1 VHTTLTSF
9 LLADQTPHFCLIKS
23 ECPYQSSVQAFM
35 ISGQDQPGAHTMLL
49 TVWTR
54 ALSQRGLLVAA
65 TLMLACQGDAA
76 SDPENDVATLGSM
89 DEQYA
94 WVGDLGDRDALP
106 GKPLYIEHCAGCHEA
121 QVYKAPHTTWL
132 ELMSPQVLYR
142 SITEGIMQSQA
153 AHLSDGD
160 KQHIVEYITQ
170 MRLGDPNARPD
181 VAWCEG
187 SAAEFTALNETH
199 LTGWGYDTR
208 RYVSPEA
215 AGFDRS
221 EIRNLELKWSFGFP
235 ASTRARSQPTIA
247 MGAVFVGSQDG
258 TVYAFDLET
267 GCVRWQFA
275 ARAEV
280 RTGITL
286 GKRGPEGIPTA
297 YFGDIIANLYALD
310 ATTGE
315 LVWQTS
321 PDEHHSATLT
331 GTPAFANGNLYVPV
345 SSLEVVTAANPEYAC
360 CTFRG
365 HVMAVNGDDGAVL
378 WDSYAIPDA
387 PISTENTKAGTKI
400 FGPSGAPV
408 WTSPT
413 IDAERNLLIFGTG
426 ENYSSPADKN
436 SDAVIAVR
444 LDTGERIWS
453 RQTFPDDAWNVA
465 CMMVD
470 NPNCPEEDGPD
481 YDQASSPL
489 LVDID
494 ADTTLVVAGQKDGR
508 VFALDWETG
517 QNKLWEVKLGR
528 GSIQGGVHFGMAA
541 SGSTVFVPIN
551 DMNDTRNGE
560 WLDPATARPGLSA
573 VDANT
578 GNVLWSRVQE
588 NVCGEGRPFC
598 DPGISAAITATDGA
612 VIAGHLDGIIRIYDS
627 QSGDIIWSYNTT
639 TPVTGTNGVT
649 AKGGGMS
656 GSGPAIAAGHMV
668 INSGYGLYNHEAGNA
683 LLVFAPRSEGAMSEG
698 QPD

>member
-1 VHTTLTSF
+1 
-9 LLADQTPHFCLIKS
+9 
-23 ECPYQSSVQAFM
+23 M
-35 ISGQDQPGAHTMLL
+35 IFEMGK
-49 TVWTR
+49 R
-54 ALSQRGLLVAA
+54 LVAGA
-65 TLMLACQGDAA
+65 GIITLVTLMGCGAKQDAA
-76 SDPENDVATLGSM
+76 SSADLSSTEAEPATLGSM

-106 GKPLYIEHCAGCHEA
+106 GKQLYIENCAGCHEA

-170 MRLGDPNARPD
+170 MRLGDPNAGPE
-181 VAWCEG
+181 VAWCED
-187 SAAEFTALNETH
+187 SASEFTELDESQ
-199 LTGWGYDTR
+199 LSGWGHDTR
-208 RYVSPEA
+208 RYVSSEV

-221 EIRNLELKWSFGFP
+221 QISDLELKWSFGFP

-267 GCVRWQFA
+267 GCVRWTYA

-286 GKRGPEGIPTA
+286 GKRGSEGTPTA
-297 YFGDIIANLYALD
+297 YFGDIIANLYAVD
-310 ATTGE
+310 ANTGE
-315 LVWQTS
+315 LIWQTS

-345 SSLEVVTAANPEYAC
+345 SSLEVVTAANPDYAC

-365 HVMAVNGDDGAVL
+365 HVMAVDGNDGSML

-387 PISTENTKAGTKI
+387 PSSVGTTSVGTDMM
-400 FGPSGAPV
+400 GPSGAPV

-413 IDAERNLLIFGTG
+413 IDVEKNLLIFGTG
-426 ENYSSPADKN
+426 ENYSSPADAN
-436 SDAVIAVR
+436 SDAVIAVA
-444 LDTGERIWS
+444 LDSGERLWS
-453 RQTFPDDAWNVA
+453 RQTFPGDAWNVA
-465 CMMVD
+465 CMMAD
-470 NPNCPEEDGPD
+470 NPNCPKEDGPD

-489 LVDID
+489 LVDI
-494 ADTTLVVAGQKDGR
+494 AEGETVVVAGQKDGR

-517 QNKLWEVKLGR
+517 QSKLWEVKLGR

-541 SGSTVFVPIN
+541 DGTTVYVPIN

-560 WLDPATARPGLSA
+560 WLDPETARPGVSA
-573 VDANT
+573 VDAVT
-578 GNVLWSRVQE
+578 GEVLWSHVQD

-598 DPGISAAITATDGA
+598 DPGVSAAITATDGA
-612 VIAGHLDGIIRIYDS
+612 VIAGHLDGVIRIYDGPT
-627 QSGDIIWSYNTT
+627 GDIIWSYDTT
-639 TPVTGTNGVT
+639 NPVEGTNGVT

-656 GSGPAIAAGHMV
+656 GSGPALGAGHMV

-683 LLVFAPRSEGAMSEG
+683 LLVFAPKSSGTVSAR
-698 QPD
+698 

>member
-1 VHTTLTSF
+1 MLFTSRTKARTLICSI
-9 LLADQTPHFCLIKS
+9 P
-23 ECPYQSSVQAFM
+23 
-35 ISGQDQPGAHTMLL
+35 
-49 TVWTR
+49 R
-54 ALSQRGLLVAA
+54 ALVLLSLMITIADSTIFAA
-65 TLMLACQGDAA
+65 NA
-76 SDPENDVATLGSM
+76 SSATPESGAEPATLGSM

-106 GKPLYIEHCAGCHEA
+106 GKALYSQHCAGCHEA

-153 AHLSDGD
+153 AHLSGD
-160 KQHIVEYITQ
+160 EKQHIVEYITQ
-170 MRLGDPNARPD
+170 MRLEDPNAVPK

-187 SAAEFTALNETH
+187 AATDFTALDEDH
-199 LTGWGYDTR
+199 LTGWGRDTR
-208 RYVSPEA
+208 RYVSSEL
-215 AGFDRS
+215 AGFDRGQ
-221 EIRNLELKWSFGFP
+221 ITDLELKWSFGFP

-286 GKRGPEGIPTA
+286 GKRGSEGIPTA

-331 GTPAFANGNLYVPV
+331 GTPAFADGNLYVPV

-365 HVMAVNGDDGAVL
+365 HVMAVNGEDGAVL
-378 WDSYAIPDA
+378 WDSYAIHNA
-387 PISTENTKAGTKI
+387 PISTEDTKAGTKI
-400 FGPSGAPV
+400 FAPSGAPV

-489 LVDID
+489 LVDIGD
-494 ADTTLVVAGQKDGR
+494 GETVVVAGQKDGR
-508 VFALDWETG
+508 VFALDWQTG
-517 QNKLWEVKLGR
+517 TKKLWEVKLGR

-541 SGSTVFVPIN
+541 DGATVFVPIN

-560 WLDPATARPGLSA
+560 WLDPKTARPGVSA
-573 VDANT
+573 VNAAT
-578 GNVLWSRVQE
+578 GEVLWSHLQK

-598 DPGISAAITATDGA
+598 DPGVSAAITATDGA

-627 QSGDIIWSYNTT
+627 ASGEIIWAYDTT
-639 TPVTGTNGVT
+639 APVTGTNGVT

-656 GSGPAIAAGHMV
+656 GSGPALGAGHMV

-683 LLVFAPRSEGAMSEG
+683 LLVFAPKSTNPVSAR
-698 QPD
+698 

>member
-1 VHTTLTSF
+1 
-9 LLADQTPHFCLIKS
+9 
-23 ECPYQSSVQAFM
+23 
-35 ISGQDQPGAHTMLL
+35 MLL
-49 TVWTR
+49 TNQISHYLMRRMPRTMRV
-54 ALSQRGLLVAA
+54 V
-65 TLMLACQGDAA
+65 TLMLGVALAVIFTEGGAA
-76 SDPENDVATLGSM
+76 SSPDTQSEEPATLGSM

-142 SITEGIMQSQA
+142 SITEGIMQTQA
-153 AHLSDGD
+153 AHLSNED

-170 MRLGDPNARPD
+170 MRLGDPNAAPD

-187 SAAEFTALNETH
+187 PANEFSDLEEDQ
-199 LTGWGYDTR
+199 LTGWGHDTR
-208 RYVSPEA
+208 RFVSSDI

-221 EIRNLELKWSFGFP
+221 QIGDLELQWSFGFP

-267 GCVRWQFA
+267 GCVRWTFA

-286 GKRGPEGIPTA
+286 GRRGPEGIPTA

-321 PDEHHSATLT
+321 PDDHHSATLT

-345 SSLEVVTAANPEYAC
+345 SSLEVVTAANPDYAC

-365 HVMAVNGDDGAVL
+365 HVMAVNGEDGTVL
-378 WDSYAIPDA
+378 WDSYAIPNA
-387 PISTENTKAGTKI
+387 PISTGDTKAGTKI
-400 FGPSGAPV
+400 YAPSGAPV

-413 IDAERNLLIFGTG
+413 IDVARNLLIFGTG
-426 ENYSSPADKN
+426 EIYSSPADQN

-444 LDTGERIWS
+444 LDTGERLWS

-489 LVDID
+489 LVDIGED
-494 ADTTLVVAGQKDGR
+494 DTVVVAGQKDGR
-508 VFALDWETG
+508 VFALDWQTG
-517 QNKLWEVKLGR
+517 QKKLWEVKLGR

-541 SGSTVFVPIN
+541 DGATVFVPIN

-560 WLDPATARPGLSA
+560 WLDPKTARPGVSA
-573 VDANT
+573 VNAAT
-578 GNVLWSRVQE
+578 GEVIWSHVQE

-598 DPGISAAITATDGA
+598 DPGVSAAITATEGA
-612 VIAGHLDGIIRIYDS
+612 VVAGHLDGIIRIYDS
-627 QSGDIIWSYNTT
+627 ASGDIIWSYDTT
-639 TPVTGTNGVT
+639 VPVTGTNGVT

-656 GSGPAIAAGHMV
+656 GSGPAIGAGHMV
-668 INSGYGLYNHEAGNA
+668 VNSGYGLYNHEAGNA
-683 LLVFAPRSEGAMSEG
+683 LLVFAPKSKGPVSAR
-698 QPD
+698 

>member
-1 VHTTLTSF
+1 
-9 LLADQTPHFCLIKS
+9 
-23 ECPYQSSVQAFM
+23 M
-35 ISGQDQPGAHTMLL
+35 IFDMGK
-49 TVWTR
+49 R
-54 ALSQRGLLVAA
+54 LVAGA
-65 TLMLACQGDAA
+65 GIIALVTLMGCGAKQDVA
-76 SDPENDVATLGSM
+76 SPADVSSTEAEPATLGSM

-106 GKPLYIEHCAGCHEA
+106 GKQLYIENCAGCHEA

-170 MRLGDPNARPD
+170 MRLGDPNAGPE
-181 VAWCEG
+181 VAWCED
-187 SAAEFTALNETH
+187 SASEFTELDESQ
-199 LTGWGYDTR
+199 LSGWGHDTR
-208 RYVSPEA
+208 RYVSSEV

-221 EIRNLELKWSFGFP
+221 QISDLELKWSFGFP

-267 GCVRWQFA
+267 GCVRWTYA

-286 GKRGPEGIPTA
+286 GKRGPEGTPTA
-297 YFGDIIANLYALD
+297 YFGDIIANLYAVD
-310 ATTGE
+310 ANTGE
-315 LVWQTS
+315 LIWQTS

-345 SSLEVVTAANPEYAC
+345 SSLEVVTAANPDYAC

-365 HVMAVNGDDGAVL
+365 HVMAVDGNDGSML

-387 PISTENTKAGTKI
+387 PSSVGTTSVGTDMM
-400 FGPSGAPV
+400 GPSGAPV

-413 IDAERNLLIFGTG
+413 IDVEKNLLIFGTG
-426 ENYSSPADKN
+426 ENYSSPADAN
-436 SDAVIAVR
+436 SDAVIAVA
-444 LDTGERIWS
+444 LDSGERLWS
-453 RQTFPDDAWNVA
+453 RQTFPGDAWNVA
-465 CMMVD
+465 CMMAD

-489 LVDID
+489 LVDIGEGK
-494 ADTTLVVAGQKDGR
+494 TVVVAGQKDGR

-517 QNKLWEVKLGR
+517 QSKLWEVKLGR

-541 SGSTVFVPIN
+541 DGTTVYVPIN

-560 WLDPATARPGLSA
+560 WLDPETARPGVSA
-573 VDANT
+573 VDAAT
-578 GNVLWSRVQE
+578 GEVLWSHVQN

-598 DPGISAAITATDGA
+598 DPGVSAAITATDGA
-612 VIAGHLDGIIRIYDS
+612 VIAGHLDGVIRIYDGPT
-627 QSGDIIWSYNTT
+627 GDIIWSYDTT
-639 TPVTGTNGVT
+639 NPVEGTNGVT

-656 GSGPAIAAGHMV
+656 GSGPALGAGHMV

-683 LLVFAPRSEGAMSEG
+683 LLVFAPKSSGTVSAR
-698 QPD
+698 

>member
-1 VHTTLTSF
+1 
-9 LLADQTPHFCLIKS
+9 
-23 ECPYQSSVQAFM
+23 M
-35 ISGQDQPGAHTMLL
+35 ISEMGK
-49 TVWTR
+49 R
-54 ALSQRGLLVAA
+54 LVAGA
-65 TLMLACQGDAA
+65 GIITLVTLMGCGAKQDAA
-76 SDPENDVATLGSM
+76 SPADVSSTEAEPATLGSM

-106 GKPLYIEHCAGCHEA
+106 GKQLYIENCAGCHEA

-170 MRLGDPNARPD
+170 MRLGDPNAGPE
-181 VAWCEG
+181 VAWCED
-187 SAAEFTALNETH
+187 SASEFTELDESQ
-199 LTGWGYDTR
+199 LSGWGHDTR
-208 RYVSPEA
+208 RYVSSEA
-215 AGFDRS
+215 AGFSRS
-221 EIRNLELKWSFGFP
+221 QISDLELKWSFGFP

-247 MGAVFVGSQDG
+247 MDAVFVGSQDG

-267 GCVRWQFA
+267 GCVRWTYA

-286 GKRGPEGIPTA
+286 GNRGPESTPTA
-297 YFGDIIANLYALD
+297 YFGDIIANLYAVD
-310 ATTGE
+310 ANTGE
-315 LVWQTS
+315 LIWQTS

-345 SSLEVVTAANPEYAC
+345 SSLEVVTAANPDYAC

-365 HVMAVNGDDGAVL
+365 HVVAVDGNDGSML

-387 PISTENTKAGTKI
+387 PSSVGTTSVGTDMM
-400 FGPSGAPV
+400 GPSGAPV

-413 IDAERNLLIFGTG
+413 IDVEKNLLIFGTG
-426 ENYSSPADKN
+426 ENYSSPADAN
-436 SDAVIAVR
+436 SDAVIAVA
-444 LDTGERIWS
+444 LDSGERLWS
-453 RQTFPDDAWNVA
+453 RQTFPGDAWNVA
-465 CMMVD
+465 CMMAD

-489 LVDID
+489 LVDIGEGK
-494 ADTTLVVAGQKDGR
+494 TVVVAGQKDGR

-517 QNKLWEVKLGR
+517 QSKLWEVKLGR

-541 SGSTVFVPIN
+541 DGTTVYVPIN

-560 WLDPATARPGLSA
+560 WLDPETARPGVSA
-573 VDANT
+573 VDAAT
-578 GNVLWSRVQE
+578 GEVLWSHVQN

-598 DPGISAAITATDGA
+598 DPGVSAAITATDGA
-612 VIAGHLDGIIRIYDS
+612 VIAGHLDGVIRIYDGPT
-627 QSGDIIWSYNTT
+627 GDIIWSYDTT
-639 TPVTGTNGVT
+639 NPVEGTNGVT
-649 AKGGGMS
+649 ATGGGMS
-656 GSGPAIAAGHMV
+656 GSGPALGAGHMV

-683 LLVFAPRSEGAMSEG
+683 LLVFAPKSSGTVSAR
-698 QPD
+698 

>member
-1 VHTTLTSF
+1 MKISSCFTACLAQALTGAMLTMVPSF
-9 LLADQTPHFCLIKS
+9 ADANS
-23 ECPYQSSVQAFM
+23 E
-35 ISGQDQPGAHTMLL
+35 QPG
-49 TVWTR
+49 
-54 ALSQRGLLVAA
+54 
-65 TLMLACQGDAA
+65 DPA
-76 SDPENDVATLGSM
+76 SLGSI

-106 GKPLYIEHCAGCHEA
+106 GKQLYSEHCAGCHEA

-142 SITEGIMQSQA
+142 SITQGIMQSQA
-153 AHLSDGD
+153 AHLSDSE
-160 KQHIVEYITQ
+160 QRHVVEYITQ
-170 MRLGDPNARPD
+170 TRLGDPNAGPN
-181 VAWCEG
+181 VTWCEG
-187 SAAEFTALNETH
+187 PNAEFTSLEEDH
-199 LTGWGYDTR
+199 LTGWGHDTR
-208 RYVSPEA
+208 RFVSSDV

-221 EIRNLELKWSFGFP
+221 QIRDLELQWSFGFP
-235 ASTRARSQPTIA
+235 ESTRARSQPSIA

-267 GCVRWQFA
+267 GCVRWRFA

-286 GKRGPEGIPTA
+286 GSRGPEGIPTA

-321 PDEHHSATLT
+321 PDDHHSATLT

-365 HVMAVNGDDGAVL
+365 HVMAVNGDDGAIL
-378 WDSYAIPDA
+378 WDSYAIPNA
-387 PISTENTKAGTKI
+387 PISIEDTKAGTKI
-400 FGPSGAPV
+400 FAPSGAPV

-453 RQTFPDDAWNVA
+453 RQTFPEDAWNVA

-489 LVDID
+489 LVDIGD
-494 ADTTLVVAGQKDGR
+494 GKTVVVAGQKDGR
-508 VFALDWETG
+508 VFALDWQTG
-517 QNKLWEVKLGR
+517 TKKLWEVRLGR

-541 SGSTVFVPIN
+541 DGATVYVPIN

-560 WLDPATARPGLSA
+560 WLDPKTARPGVSA
-573 VDANT
+573 VDAAT
-578 GNVLWSRVQE
+578 GEVLWSHLQK

-598 DPGISAAITATDGA
+598 DPGVSAAITATDRA

-627 QSGDIIWSYNTT
+627 ASGEIIWTYDTT
-639 TPVTGTNGVT
+639 VPVTGTNGVT

-656 GSGPAIAAGHMV
+656 GSGPALGAGHMV

-683 LLVFAPRSEGAMSEG
+683 LLVFAPRSEGAISER
-698 QPD
+698 

>member
-1 VHTTLTSF
+1 
-9 LLADQTPHFCLIKS
+9 
-23 ECPYQSSVQAFM
+23 M
-35 ISGQDQPGAHTMLL
+35 ISEMGK
-49 TVWTR
+49 R
-54 ALSQRGLLVAA
+54 LVAGA
-65 TLMLACQGDAA
+65 GIITLVTLMGCGAKQDAA
-76 SDPENDVATLGSM
+76 SPADVSSTEAEPATLGSM

-106 GKPLYIEHCAGCHEA
+106 GKQLYIENCAGCHEA

-170 MRLGDPNARPD
+170 MRLGDPNAGPE
-181 VAWCEG
+181 VAWCED
-187 SAAEFTALNETH
+187 SASEFTELDESQ
-199 LTGWGYDTR
+199 LSGWGHDTR
-208 RYVSPEA
+208 RYVSSEA
-215 AGFDRS
+215 AGFSRS
-221 EIRNLELKWSFGFP
+221 QISDLELKWSFGFP

-247 MGAVFVGSQDG
+247 MDAVFVGSQDG

-267 GCVRWQFA
+267 GCVRWTYA

-286 GKRGPEGIPTA
+286 GNRGPESTPTA
-297 YFGDIIANLYALD
+297 YFGDIIANLYAVD
-310 ATTGE
+310 ANTGE
-315 LVWQTS
+315 LIWQTS

-345 SSLEVVTAANPEYAC
+345 SSLEVVTAANPDYAC

-365 HVMAVNGDDGAVL
+365 HVVAVDGNDGSML
-378 WDSYAIPDA
+378 WDSYAIPYA
-387 PISTENTKAGTKI
+387 PSSVGTTSVGTDMM
-400 FGPSGAPV
+400 GPSGAPV

-413 IDAERNLLIFGTG
+413 IDVEKNLLIFGTG
-426 ENYSSPADKN
+426 ENYSSPADAN
-436 SDAVIAVR
+436 SDAVIAVA
-444 LDTGERIWS
+444 LDSGERLWS
-453 RQTFPDDAWNVA
+453 RQTFPGDAWNVA
-465 CMMVD
+465 CMMAD

-489 LVDID
+489 LVDIGGGK
-494 ADTTLVVAGQKDGR
+494 TVVVAGQKDGR

-517 QNKLWEVKLGR
+517 QSKLWEVKLGR

-541 SGSTVFVPIN
+541 DGTTVYVPIN

-560 WLDPATARPGLSA
+560 WLDPETARPGVSA
-573 VDANT
+573 VDAAT
-578 GNVLWSRVQE
+578 GEVLWSHVQN

-598 DPGISAAITATDGA
+598 DPGVSAAITATDGA
-612 VIAGHLDGIIRIYDS
+612 VIAGHLDGVIRIYDGPT
-627 QSGDIIWSYNTT
+627 GDIIWSYDTT
-639 TPVTGTNGVT
+639 NPVEGTNGVT
-649 AKGGGMS
+649 ATGGGMS
-656 GSGPAIAAGHMV
+656 GSGPALGAGHMV

-683 LLVFAPRSEGAMSEG
+683 LLVFAPKSSGTVSAR
-698 QPD
+698 

>member
-1 VHTTLTSF
+1 MIFGMLNHLGAGAVVFILAVLLGCQAKAEATSAA
-9 LLADQTPHFCLIKS
+9 ADISAEES
-23 ECPYQSSVQAFM
+23 EP
-35 ISGQDQPGAHTMLL
+35 
-49 TVWTR
+49 
-54 ALSQRGLLVAA
+54 
-65 TLMLACQGDAA
+65 
-76 SDPENDVATLGSM
+76 ATLGSM

-106 GKPLYIEHCAGCHEA
+106 GKPLYYEHCAGCHEA

-142 SITEGIMQSQA
+142 AITEGIMQSQA
-153 AHLSDGD
+153 AHLSGGD

-170 MRLGDPNARPD
+170 MRLGDPDAGPA
-181 VAWCEG
+181 VAWCEA
-187 SAAEFTALNETH
+187 SASEFSTLEENH
-199 LTGWGYDTR
+199 LTGWGHDTR
-208 RYVSPEA
+208 RYVSSDA

-221 EIRNLELKWSFGFP
+221 QIDNLELKWSFGYP

-258 TVYAFDLET
+258 TVYAFDIET
-267 GCVRWQFA
+267 GCVRWTFA

-286 GKRGPEGIPTA
+286 GKRGPEGTPTA
-297 YFGDIIANLYALD
+297 FFGDIIANLYALD

-321 PDEHHSATLT
+321 PDDHHSATLT

-365 HVMAVNGDDGAVL
+365 HVMAVNGDDGSVL
-378 WDSYAIPDA
+378 WDSYAIPNT
-387 PISTENTKAGTKI
+387 PISTGDTAAGTKI
-400 FGPSGAPV
+400 FAPSGAPV

-413 IDAERNLLIFGTG
+413 IDVDRNLLIFGTG
-426 ENYSSPADKN
+426 ENYSSPADQN

-444 LDTGERIWS
+444 LDTGERLWS

-489 LVDID
+489 LVDLG
-494 ADTTLVVAGQKDGR
+494 AGKTVVVAGQKDGR

-541 SGSTVFVPIN
+541 DGTTVYVPIN

-560 WLDPATARPGLSA
+560 WLDPETARPGVSA
-573 VDANT
+573 VNAVT
-578 GNVLWSRVQE
+578 GEVLWSHVQE

-598 DPGISAAITATDGA
+598 DPGVSAAITATDGA
-612 VIAGHLDGIIRIYDS
+612 VIAGHLDGIIRIYDRD
-627 QSGDIIWSYNTT
+627 SGEIIWSYNTT
-639 TPVTGTNGVT
+639 TPVTGTNGVI
-649 AKGGGMS
+649 ARGGGMS
-656 GSGPAIAAGHMV
+656 GSGPALGAGHMV

-683 LLVFAPRSEGAMSEG
+683 LLVFAPKATGSVSAR
-698 QPD
+698 

>member
-1 VHTTLTSF
+1 MIFDILTRLGAGSIVFTLAVLIGCQARAEAIS
-9 LLADQTPHFCLIKS
+9 LAADI
-23 ECPYQSSVQAFM
+23 SVEEAE
-35 ISGQDQPGAHTMLL
+35 P
-49 TVWTR
+49 
-54 ALSQRGLLVAA
+54 
-65 TLMLACQGDAA
+65 
-76 SDPENDVATLGSM
+76 ATLGSM

-153 AHLSDGD
+153 AHLSGGD

-170 MRLGDPNARPD
+170 MRLGDPDAGPA
-181 VAWCEG
+181 VAWCEA
-187 SAAEFTALNETH
+187 SASEFSTLDENH
-199 LTGWGYDTR
+199 LTGWGHDTR
-208 RYVSPEA
+208 RYVSSDA

-221 EIRNLELKWSFGFP
+221 QIDNLELKWSFGFP

-267 GCVRWQFA
+267 GCVRWTFA

-310 ATTGE
+310 AKTGE
-315 LVWQTS
+315 LVWHTS
-321 PDEHHSATLT
+321 PDDHHSATLT

-365 HVMAVNGDDGAVL
+365 HVIAVNGDDGSVL
-378 WDSYAIPDA
+378 WDSYAIPNT
-387 PISTENTKAGTKI
+387 PISTGDTAAGTKI
-400 FGPSGAPV
+400 FAPSGAPV

-413 IDAERNLLIFGTG
+413 IDVDRNLLIFGTG
-426 ENYSSPADKN
+426 ENYSSPADQN

-444 LDTGERIWS
+444 LDTGERLWS

-489 LVDID
+489 LVDIG
-494 ADTTLVVAGQKDGR
+494 AGKTVVVAGQKDGR

-541 SGSTVFVPIN
+541 DGTTVYVPIN

-560 WLDPATARPGLSA
+560 WLDPETARPGVSA
-573 VDANT
+573 VNAVT
-578 GNVLWSRVQE
+578 GEVLWTHVQE

-598 DPGISAAITATDGA
+598 DPGVSAAITATDGA
-612 VIAGHLDGIIRIYDS
+612 VIAGHLDGIIRIYDRN
-627 QSGDIIWSYNTT
+627 SGEIIWSYNTT
-639 TPVTGTNGVT
+639 TPVTGTNGVI
-649 AKGGGMS
+649 AQGGGMS
-656 GSGPAIAAGHMV
+656 GSGPALGAGHMV

-683 LLVFAPRSEGAMSEG
+683 LLVFAPKATGSVSAR
-698 QPD
+698 

>member
-1 VHTTLTSF
+1 MILDIGNRLGAGVVV
-9 LLADQTPHFCLIKS
+9 LALGVFIGCQAS
-23 ECPYQSSVQAFM
+23 EESTAIAAD
-35 ISGQDQPGAHTMLL
+35 ISAEAEP
-49 TVWTR
+49 
-54 ALSQRGLLVAA
+54 
-65 TLMLACQGDAA
+65 
-76 SDPENDVATLGSM
+76 ATLGSM

-170 MRLGDPNARPD
+170 MRLGDPNADPK
-181 VAWCEG
+181 VAWCDA
-187 SAAEFTALNETH
+187 SASIFTSLDENQ
-199 LTGWGYDTR
+199 LTGWGHNTS
-208 RYVSPEA
+208 RYVSSDA
-215 AGFDRS
+215 AGFNRS
-221 EIRNLELKWSFGFP
+221 QIADLELKWSFGFP

-267 GCVRWQFA
+267 GCVRWTYA

-286 GKRGPEGIPTA
+286 GKRGPDGAATA
-297 YFGDIIANLYALD
+297 YFGDIIANLYAVD

-321 PDEHHSATLT
+321 PDQHHSATLT
-331 GTPAFANGNLYVPV
+331 GTPAYAAGKLYVPV
-345 SSLEVVTAANPEYAC
+345 SSLEVVTAANPDYAC

-365 HVMAVNGDDGAVL
+365 HVMAVDAGDGSVI
-378 WDSYAIPDA
+378 WDSYAIPNPPA
-387 PISTENTKAGTKI
+387 SVGTTSVGTDML
-400 FGPSGAPV
+400 GPSGAPV

-413 IDAERNLLIFGTG
+413 IDVDKNLLIFGTG
-426 ENYSSPADKN
+426 ENYSSPADTN
-436 SDAVIAVR
+436 SDAVIAVA
-444 LDTGERIWS
+444 LDTGERLWS
-453 RQTFPDDAWNVA
+453 RQTFPGDAWNVA
-465 CMMVD
+465 CMMAD

-489 LVDID
+489 LVDIGEGK
-494 ADTTLVVAGQKDGR
+494 TVVVAGQKDGR

-541 SGSTVFVPIN
+541 DGTTVYVPIN

-560 WLDPATARPGLSA
+560 WLDPELARPGVSA
-573 VDANT
+573 VNAMT
-578 GNVLWSRVQE
+578 GEVLWSHVQE

-598 DPGISAAITATDGA
+598 DPGVSAAITATDGA
-612 VIAGHLDGIIRIYDS
+612 VIAGHLDGIIRIYDRD
-627 QSGDIIWSYNTT
+627 SGKIIWSYNTT
-639 TPVTGTNGVT
+639 TPVTGTNGVI
-649 AKGGGMS
+649 AQGGGMS
-656 GSGPAIAAGHMV
+656 GSGPALGAGHMV

-683 LLVFAPRSEGAMSEG
+683 LLVFAPKAMGSISAR
-698 QPD
+698 

>member
-1 VHTTLTSF
+1 MIFDMGSRLGAGAII
-9 LLADQTPHFCLIKS
+9 LA
-23 ECPYQSSVQAFM
+23 
-35 ISGQDQPGAHTMLL
+35 L
-49 TVWTR
+49 TVIV
-54 ALSQRGLLVAA
+54 G
-65 TLMLACQGDAA
+65 CQAKEETASADASA
-76 SDPENDVATLGSM
+76 EAEPATLGSM

-160 KQHIVEYITQ
+160 KQHIVEYIAQ
-170 MRLGDPNARPD
+170 MRLGDPDSGPA

-187 SAAEFTALNETH
+187 PSSEFSSLDEGQ
-199 LTGWGYDTR
+199 LTGWGHDTR
-208 RYVSPEA
+208 RYVSPEI

-221 EIRNLELKWSFGFP
+221 QIGDLELKWSFGFP

-267 GCVRWQFA
+267 GCVRWTYA

-286 GKRGPEGIPTA
+286 GKRGPDGAATA
-297 YFGDIIANLYALD
+297 YFGDIIANLYAVD

-331 GTPAFANGNLYVPV
+331 GTPAYAAGKLFVPV
-345 SSLEVVTAANPEYAC
+345 SSLEVVTAANPDYAC

-365 HVMAVNGDDGAVL
+365 HVMAVSADDGAVI
-378 WDSYAIPDA
+378 WDSYAIPSPPA
-387 PISTENTKAGTKI
+387 SVGTTSVGTDML
-400 FGPSGAPV
+400 GPSGAPV
-408 WTSPT
+408 WISPT
-413 IDAERNLLIFGTG
+413 VDVDKNLLIFGTG
-426 ENYSSPADKN
+426 ENYSSSADTN
-436 SDAVIAVR
+436 SDAVIAVA
-444 LDTGERIWS
+444 LDTGERLWS
-453 RQTFPDDAWNVA
+453 RQTFPGDAWNVA
-465 CMMVD
+465 CMMAD

-489 LVDID
+489 LVNIGERE
-494 ADTTLVVAGQKDGR
+494 TVVVAGQKDGR

-517 QNKLWEVKLGR
+517 QKKFWEVKLGR

-541 SGSTVFVPIN
+541 DGTTVYVPIN
-551 DMNDTRNGE
+551 DMNDTRNGK
-560 WLDPATARPGLSA
+560 WLDPETARPGVSA
-573 VDANT
+573 VDAGT
-578 GNVLWSRVQE
+578 GEILWSHVQE

-598 DPGISAAITATDGA
+598 DPGVSAPVTATDGA
-612 VIAGHLDGIIRIYDS
+612 VIAGHLDGIIRIYDRD
-627 QSGDIIWSYNTT
+627 SGEIIWTYNTT
-639 TPVTGTNGVT
+639 TPVTGTNGIV

-656 GSGPAIAAGHMV
+656 GSGPALGAGHMV

-683 LLVFAPRSEGAMSEG
+683 LLVFAPKAKGSVSAR
-698 QPD
+698 

>member
-1 VHTTLTSF
+1 MIFDMGNRLGAGAVIFTIALLIGCQAKEEDTSTA
-9 LLADQTPHFCLIKS
+9 AD
-23 ECPYQSSVQAFM
+23 
-35 ISGQDQPGAHTMLL
+35 
-49 TVWTR
+49 
-54 ALSQRGLLVAA
+54 
-65 TLMLACQGDAA
+65 A
-76 SDPENDVATLGSM
+76 SAEAEPATLGSM

-153 AHLSDGD
+153 AHLSDED

-170 MRLGDPNARPD
+170 MRLGDPDAGPE
-181 VAWCEG
+181 VAWCKGPAGEFSSLDEG
-187 SAAEFTALNETH
+187 Q
-199 LTGWGYDTR
+199 LTGWGHDTR
-208 RYVSPEA
+208 RYVSPDA
-215 AGFDRS
+215 AGFGRS
-221 EIRNLELKWSFGFP
+221 QIDDLELKWSFGFP

-267 GCVRWQFA
+267 GCVRWTYA

-286 GKRGPEGIPTA
+286 GKSGPDGAATA
-297 YFGDIIANLYALD
+297 YFGDIIANLYAVD

-315 LVWQTS
+315 LIWQSS

-331 GTPAFANGNLYVPV
+331 GTPAYAAGKLYVPV
-345 SSLEVVTAANPEYAC
+345 SSLEVVTAANPDYAC
-360 CTFRG
+360 CSFRG
-365 HVMAVNGDDGAVL
+365 HVMAVDADDGSVI
-378 WDSYAIPDA
+378 WDSYAIPSPPA
-387 PISTENTKAGTKI
+387 SVGTTSAGTDML
-400 FGPSGAPV
+400 GPSGAPV

-413 IDAERNLLIFGTG
+413 VDVDKNLLIFGTG
-426 ENYSSPADKN
+426 ENYSSPADTN
-436 SDAVIAVR
+436 SDAVIAVA
-444 LDTGERIWS
+444 LDTGERLWS
-453 RQTFPDDAWNVA
+453 RQTFPGDAWNVA
-465 CMMVD
+465 CMMAD

-489 LVDID
+489 LIDIGEGK
-494 ADTTLVVAGQKDGR
+494 TVVVAGQKDGR

-541 SGSTVFVPIN
+541 DGTTVYVPIN

-560 WLDPATARPGLSA
+560 WLDPELARPGVSA
-573 VDANT
+573 VNAVT
-578 GNVLWSRVQE
+578 GEVLWSHVQE

-598 DPGISAAITATDGA
+598 DPGVSAAITAIDGA
-612 VIAGHLDGIIRIYDS
+612 VIAGHLDGIVRIYDRD
-627 QSGDIIWSYNTT
+627 SGEIIWSYNTT
-639 TPVTGTNGVT
+639 TPVTGTNGVI
-649 AKGGGMS
+649 AHGGGMS
-656 GSGPAIAAGHMV
+656 GSGPALGAGHMV

-683 LLVFAPRSEGAMSEG
+683 LLVFAPKATGSVSAR
-698 QPD
+698 

>member
-1 VHTTLTSF
+1 
-9 LLADQTPHFCLIKS
+9 
-23 ECPYQSSVQAFM
+23 
-35 ISGQDQPGAHTMLL
+35 
-49 TVWTR
+49 
-54 ALSQRGLLVAA
+54 
-65 TLMLACQGDAA
+65 
-76 SDPENDVATLGSM
+76 
-89 DEQYA
+89 
-94 WVGDLGDRDALP
+94 
-106 GKPLYIEHCAGCHEA
+106 
-121 QVYKAPHTTWL
+121 
-132 ELMSPQVLYR
+132 
-142 SITEGIMQSQA
+142 MQSQA
-153 AHLSDGD
+153 AHLSGD
-160 KQHIVEYITQ
+160 EKQHIVEYITQ
-170 MRLGDPNARPD
+170 MRLDDPNAVPK

-187 SAAEFTALNETH
+187 AAKDFTALDEDH
-199 LTGWGYDTR
+199 LTGWGRDTR
-208 RYVSPEA
+208 RYVSSEL
-215 AGFDRS
+215 AGFDRGQ
-221 EIRNLELKWSFGFP
+221 ITDLELKWSFGFP

-267 GCVRWQFA
+267 GCVRWRFA

-286 GKRGPEGIPTA
+286 GSRGPEGIPTA

-321 PDEHHSATLT
+321 PDDHHSATLT

-365 HVMAVNGDDGAVL
+365 HVMAVNGDDGAIL
-378 WDSYAIPDA
+378 WDSYAIPNA
-387 PISTENTKAGTKI
+387 PISIEDTKAGTKI
-400 FGPSGAPV
+400 FAPSGAPV

-453 RQTFPDDAWNVA
+453 RQTFPEDAWNVA

-489 LVDID
+489 LVDIGD
-494 ADTTLVVAGQKDGR
+494 GKTVVVAGQKDGR
-508 VFALDWETG
+508 VFALDWQTG
-517 QNKLWEVKLGR
+517 TKKLWEVRLGR

-541 SGSTVFVPIN
+541 DGATVYVPIN

-560 WLDPATARPGLSA
+560 WLDPKTARPGVSA
-573 VDANT
+573 VDAAT
-578 GNVLWSRVQE
+578 GEVLWSHLQK

-598 DPGISAAITATDGA
+598 DPGVSAAITATDRA

-627 QSGDIIWSYNTT
+627 ASGEIIWTYDTT
-639 TPVTGTNGVT
+639 VPVTGTNGVT

-656 GSGPAIAAGHMV
+656 GSGPALGAGHMV

-683 LLVFAPRSEGAMSEG
+683 LLVFAPRSEGAISER
-698 QPD
+698 

>member
-1 VHTTLTSF
+1 
-9 LLADQTPHFCLIKS
+9 
-23 ECPYQSSVQAFM
+23 M
-35 ISGQDQPGAHTMLL
+35 ISEMGK
-49 TVWTR
+49 R
-54 ALSQRGLLVAA
+54 LVAGA
-65 TLMLACQGDAA
+65 GIITLVTLMGCGAKQDAA
-76 SDPENDVATLGSM
+76 SPADVSSTEAEPATLGSM

-106 GKPLYIEHCAGCHEA
+106 GKQLYIENCAGCHEA

-170 MRLGDPNARPD
+170 MRLGDPNAGPE
-181 VAWCEG
+181 VAWCED
-187 SAAEFTALNETH
+187 SASEFTELDESQ
-199 LTGWGYDTR
+199 LSGWGHDTR
-208 RYVSPEA
+208 RYVSSEA
-215 AGFDRS
+215 AGFSRS
-221 EIRNLELKWSFGFP
+221 QISDLELKWSFGFP

-247 MGAVFVGSQDG
+247 MDAVFVGSQNG

-267 GCVRWQFA
+267 GCVRWAYA

-286 GKRGPEGIPTA
+286 GNRGPESTPTA
-297 YFGDIIANLYALD
+297 YFGDIIANLYAVD
-310 ATTGE
+310 ANTGE
-315 LVWQTS
+315 LIWQTS

-345 SSLEVVTAANPEYAC
+345 SSLEVVTAANPDYAC

-365 HVMAVNGDDGAVL
+365 HVVAVDGNDGSML
-378 WDSYAIPDA
+378 WDSYAIPYA
-387 PISTENTKAGTKI
+387 PSSVGTTSVGTDMM
-400 FGPSGAPV
+400 GPSGAPV

-413 IDAERNLLIFGTG
+413 IDVEKNLLIFGTG
-426 ENYSSPADKN
+426 ENYSSPADAN
-436 SDAVIAVR
+436 SDAVIAVA
-444 LDTGERIWS
+444 LDSGERLWS
-453 RQTFPDDAWNVA
+453 RQTFPGDAWNVA
-465 CMMVD
+465 CMMAD

-489 LVDID
+489 LVDIGEGK
-494 ADTTLVVAGQKDGR
+494 TVVVAGQKDGR

-517 QNKLWEVKLGR
+517 QSKLWEVKLGR

-541 SGSTVFVPIN
+541 DGTTVYVPIN

-560 WLDPATARPGLSA
+560 WLDPETARPGVSA
-573 VDANT
+573 VDAAT
-578 GNVLWSRVQE
+578 GEVLWSHVQN

-598 DPGISAAITATDGA
+598 DPGVSAAITATDGA
-612 VIAGHLDGIIRIYDS
+612 VIAGHLDGVIRIYDGPT
-627 QSGDIIWSYNTT
+627 GDIIWSYDTT
-639 TPVTGTNGVT
+639 NPVEGTNGVT
-649 AKGGGMS
+649 ATGGGMS
-656 GSGPAIAAGHMV
+656 GSGPALGAGHMV

-683 LLVFAPRSEGAMSEG
+683 LLVFAPKSSGTVSAR
-698 QPD
+698 

>member
-1 VHTTLTSF
+1 MILNMRNRLGAGAVILALAVLVGCQTEEETTSAE
-9 LLADQTPHFCLIKS
+9 ADAS
-23 ECPYQSSVQAFM
+23 AEAE
-35 ISGQDQPGAHTMLL
+35 PG
-49 TVWTR
+49 
-54 ALSQRGLLVAA
+54 
-65 TLMLACQGDAA
+65 
-76 SDPENDVATLGSM
+76 TLGSM

-170 MRLGDPNARPD
+170 MRLGDPDAGPE
-181 VAWCEG
+181 VASCDA
-187 SAAEFTALNETH
+187 SASIFTSLDESQ
-199 LTGWGYDTR
+199 LTGWGHDTR
-208 RYVSPEA
+208 RYVSSEA
-215 AGFDRS
+215 AGIDRS
-221 EIRNLELKWSFGFP
+221 QIGDLELKWSFGFP

-267 GCVRWQFA
+267 GCVRWTYA

-286 GKRGPEGIPTA
+286 GKRGPDGAATA
-297 YFGDIIANLYALD
+297 YFGDIIANLYAVD

-331 GTPAFANGNLYVPV
+331 GTPAYAAGKLYVPV

-365 HVMAVNGDDGAVL
+365 HVMAVDAADGSVI
-378 WDSYAIPDA
+378 WDSYAIPDPPA
-387 PISTENTKAGTKI
+387 SVGTTSVGTDML
-400 FGPSGAPV
+400 GPSGAPV

-413 IDAERNLLIFGTG
+413 VDVAKNLLIFGTG
-426 ENYSSPADKN
+426 ENYSSPADTN
-436 SDAVIAVR
+436 SDAVIAVA
-444 LDTGERIWS
+444 LDTGQRLWS
-453 RQTFPDDAWNVA
+453 RQTFPGDAWNVA
-465 CMMVD
+465 CMMAD

-489 LVDID
+489 LVDVGEGK
-494 ADTTLVVAGQKDGR
+494 TVVVAGQKDGR

-541 SGSTVFVPIN
+541 DGTTVYVPIN

-560 WLDPATARPGLSA
+560 WLDPELARPGVSA
-573 VDANT
+573 VDAVT
-578 GNVLWSRVQE
+578 GEVLWSHVQE

-598 DPGISAAITATDGA
+598 DPGVSAAITATDGA
-612 VIAGHLDGIIRIYDS
+612 VIAGHLDGIIRIYDRD
-627 QSGDIIWSYNTT
+627 SGEIIWSYNTA
-639 TPVTGTNGVT
+639 TPVTGTNGVI
-649 AKGGGMS
+649 ARGGGMS
-656 GSGPAIAAGHMV
+656 GSGPALGAGHMV

-683 LLVFAPRSEGAMSEG
+683 LLVFAPKASGSVSAR
-698 QPD
+698 

>member
-1 VHTTLTSF
+1 MILDMGNRLGAGAVVLALAILVGCQTEEETTSAA
-9 LLADQTPHFCLIKS
+9 AD
-23 ECPYQSSVQAFM
+23 
-35 ISGQDQPGAHTMLL
+35 
-49 TVWTR
+49 
-54 ALSQRGLLVAA
+54 
-65 TLMLACQGDAA
+65 A
-76 SDPENDVATLGSM
+76 SAEAEPNTLGSM

-170 MRLGDPNARPD
+170 MRLGDPDAGPE
-181 VAWCEG
+181 VAWCDA
-187 SAAEFTALNETH
+187 SASIFTSLDESQ
-199 LTGWGYDTR
+199 LTGWGHDTR
-208 RYVSPEA
+208 RYVSSEA

-221 EIRNLELKWSFGFP
+221 QVSALELKWSFGFP
-235 ASTRARSQPTIA
+235 ASTRARSQPTIG

-267 GCVRWQFA
+267 GCVRWTYA

-286 GKRGPEGIPTA
+286 GKRGPDGAATA
-297 YFGDIIANLYALD
+297 YFGDIIANLYAVD

-331 GTPAFANGNLYVPV
+331 GTPAYAAGKLYVPV

-365 HVMAVNGDDGAVL
+365 HVMAVDAADGSVI
-378 WDSYAIPDA
+378 WDSYAIPDPPA
-387 PISTENTKAGTKI
+387 SVGTTSVGTDML
-400 FGPSGAPV
+400 GPSGAPV

-413 IDAERNLLIFGTG
+413 VDVAKNLLIFGTG
-426 ENYSSPADKN
+426 ENYSSPADTN
-436 SDAVIAVR
+436 SDAVIAVA
-444 LDTGERIWS
+444 LDTGERLWS
-453 RQTFPDDAWNVA
+453 RQTFPGDAWNVA
-465 CMMVD
+465 CMMAD

-489 LVDID
+489 LVDIGEGK
-494 ADTTLVVAGQKDGR
+494 TVVVAGQKDGR

-517 QNKLWEVKLGR
+517 ENKLWEVKLGR

-541 SGSTVFVPIN
+541 DGTTVYVPIN

-560 WLDPATARPGLSA
+560 WLDPELARPGVSA
-573 VDANT
+573 VNAVT
-578 GNVLWSRVQE
+578 GEVLWSHVQE

-598 DPGISAAITATDGA
+598 DPGVSAAITATDGA
-612 VIAGHLDGIIRIYDS
+612 VIAGHLDGIIRIYDRD
-627 QSGDIIWSYNTT
+627 SGEIIWSYNTT
-639 TPVTGTNGVT
+639 APVTGTNGVI
-649 AKGGGMS
+649 ARGGGMS
-656 GSGPAIAAGHMV
+656 GSGPALGAGHMV

-683 LLVFAPRSEGAMSEG
+683 LLVFAPKASGSVSAR
-698 QPD
+698 

>member
-1 VHTTLTSF
+1 MILDMGNRLGAGAVVLALAVLVGCQTEEETTSAA
-9 LLADQTPHFCLIKS
+9 AD
-23 ECPYQSSVQAFM
+23 
-35 ISGQDQPGAHTMLL
+35 
-49 TVWTR
+49 
-54 ALSQRGLLVAA
+54 
-65 TLMLACQGDAA
+65 A
-76 SDPENDVATLGSM
+76 SAEAEPATLGSM

-170 MRLGDPNARPD
+170 MRLGDPDAGPE
-181 VAWCEG
+181 VAWCDA
-187 SAAEFTALNETH
+187 SASIFTSLDESQ
-199 LTGWGYDTR
+199 LTGWGHDTR
-208 RYVSPEA
+208 RYVSSEA

-221 EIRNLELKWSFGFP
+221 QIGDLELKWSFGFP

-267 GCVRWQFA
+267 GCVRWTYA

-286 GKRGPEGIPTA
+286 GKRGPDGAATA
-297 YFGDIIANLYALD
+297 YFGDIIANLYAVD

-331 GTPAFANGNLYVPV
+331 GTPAYAAGKLYIPV

-365 HVMAVNGDDGAVL
+365 HVMAVDAADGSVI
-378 WDSYAIPDA
+378 WDSYAIPDPPA
-387 PISTENTKAGTKI
+387 SVGTTSLGTDML
-400 FGPSGAPV
+400 GPSGAPV

-413 IDAERNLLIFGTG
+413 VDVAKNLLIFGTG
-426 ENYSSPADKN
+426 ENYSSPADTN
-436 SDAVIAVR
+436 SDAVIAVA
-444 LDTGERIWS
+444 LDTGERLWS
-453 RQTFPDDAWNVA
+453 RQTFPGDAWNVA
-465 CMMVD
+465 CMMAD
-470 NPNCPEEDGPD
+470 NPKWPEEDGPD

-489 LVDID
+489 LVDIGEGK
-494 ADTTLVVAGQKDGR
+494 TLVVAGQKDGR

-541 SGSTVFVPIN
+541 DGTTVYVPIN

-560 WLDPATARPGLSA
+560 WLDPELARPGVSA
-573 VDANT
+573 VDAVT
-578 GNVLWSRVQE
+578 GEVLWSHVQE

-598 DPGISAAITATDGA
+598 DPGVSAAITATDGA
-612 VIAGHLDGIIRIYDS
+612 VIAGHLDGIIRIYDRD
-627 QSGDIIWSYNTT
+627 SGEIIWSYNTT
-639 TPVTGTNGVT
+639 TPVTGTNGVI
-649 AKGGGMS
+649 ARGGGMS
-656 GSGPAIAAGHMV
+656 GSGPALGAGHMV

-683 LLVFAPRSEGAMSEG
+683 LLVFAPKASGSVSAR
-698 QPD
+698 

>member
-1 VHTTLTSF
+1 MILDMGNRLGARAVVLALAFLVGCQTEEETTSAE
-9 LLADQTPHFCLIKS
+9 AD
-23 ECPYQSSVQAFM
+23 
-35 ISGQDQPGAHTMLL
+35 
-49 TVWTR
+49 
-54 ALSQRGLLVAA
+54 
-65 TLMLACQGDAA
+65 A
-76 SDPENDVATLGSM
+76 SAEVEPATLGSM

-106 GKPLYIEHCAGCHEA
+106 GKTLYIEHCAGCHEA

-170 MRLGDPNARPD
+170 MRLGDPDAGPE
-181 VAWCEG
+181 VAWCDA
-187 SAAEFTALNETH
+187 SASIFTSLDESQ
-199 LTGWGYDTR
+199 LTGWGHDTR
-208 RYVSPEA
+208 RYVSSEA

-221 EIRNLELKWSFGFP
+221 QIADLELKWGFGFP
-235 ASTRARSQPTIA
+235 ASTRARSQPNIA

-267 GCVRWQFA
+267 GCVRWTYA

-286 GKRGPEGIPTA
+286 GKRGPDNAATA
-297 YFGDIIANLYALD
+297 YFGDIIANLYAVD

-331 GTPAFANGNLYVPV
+331 GTPAYAAGKLYVPV

-365 HVMAVNGDDGAVL
+365 HVMAVDAGDGSVI
-378 WDSYAIPDA
+378 WDSYAIPNPPA
-387 PISTENTKAGTKI
+387 SVGITSVGTDML
-400 FGPSGAPV
+400 GPSGAPV

-413 IDAERNLLIFGTG
+413 VDVDKNLLIFGTG
-426 ENYSSPADKN
+426 ENYSSPADTN
-436 SDAVIAVR
+436 SDAVIAVA
-444 LDTGERIWS
+444 LDTGERLWS
-453 RQTFPDDAWNVA
+453 RQTFPGDAWNVA
-465 CMMVD
+465 CMMAD

-489 LVDID
+489 LVDIGEGK
-494 ADTTLVVAGQKDGR
+494 TLVVAGQKDGR

-541 SGSTVFVPIN
+541 DGTTVYVPIN

-560 WLDPATARPGLSA
+560 WLDPELARPGVSA
-573 VDANT
+573 VNAVT
-578 GNVLWSRVQE
+578 GEVLWSHVQE

-598 DPGISAAITATDGA
+598 DPGVSAAVTATDGA
-612 VIAGHLDGIIRIYDS
+612 VIAGHLDGIIRIYDRD
-627 QSGDIIWSYNTT
+627 SGEIIWSYNTT
-639 TPVTGTNGVT
+639 TPVTGTNGVV
-649 AKGGGMS
+649 AQGGGMS
-656 GSGPAIAAGHMV
+656 GSGPALGAGHMV

-683 LLVFAPRSEGAMSEG
+683 LLVFAPKASGSVSAR
-698 QPD
+698 

>member
-1 VHTTLTSF
+1 
-9 LLADQTPHFCLIKS
+9 
-23 ECPYQSSVQAFM
+23 M
-35 ISGQDQPGAHTMLL
+35 IIEMGK
-49 TVWTR
+49 R
-54 ALSQRGLLVAA
+54 LVAGA
-65 TLMLACQGDAA
+65 GIITLVTLMGCGTKQDAA
-76 SDPENDVATLGSM
+76 SSADVSSTEAEPATLGSM

-106 GKPLYIEHCAGCHEA
+106 GKQLYIENCAGCHEA

-170 MRLGDPNARPD
+170 MRLGDPNAGPE
-181 VAWCEG
+181 VAWCED
-187 SAAEFTALNETH
+187 AASEFTELDESQ
-199 LTGWGYDTR
+199 LSGWGHDTR
-208 RYVSPEA
+208 RYVSSEV

-221 EIRNLELKWSFGFP
+221 QISDLELKWSFGFP

-267 GCVRWQFA
+267 GCVRWTYA

-286 GKRGPEGIPTA
+286 GKRGPEGTPTA
-297 YFGDIIANLYALD
+297 YFGDIIANLYAVD
-310 ATTGE
+310 ANTGE
-315 LVWQTS
+315 LIWQAS

-345 SSLEVVTAANPEYAC
+345 SSLEVVTAANPDYAC

-365 HVMAVNGDDGAVL
+365 HVMAVDGNDGSML

-387 PISTENTKAGTKI
+387 PSSVGTTSVGTDMM
-400 FGPSGAPV
+400 GPSGAPV

-413 IDAERNLLIFGTG
+413 IDVEKNLLIFGTG
-426 ENYSSPADKN
+426 ENYSSPADAN
-436 SDAVIAVR
+436 SDAVIAVA
-444 LDTGERIWS
+444 LDSGERLWS
-453 RQTFPDDAWNVA
+453 RQTFPGDAWNVA
-465 CMMVD
+465 CMMAD

-489 LVDID
+489 LVDIGEGK
-494 ADTTLVVAGQKDGR
+494 TVVVAGQKDGR

-517 QNKLWEVKLGR
+517 QSKLWEVKLGR

-541 SGSTVFVPIN
+541 DGTTVYVPIN

-560 WLDPATARPGLSA
+560 WLDPETARPGVSA
-573 VDANT
+573 VDAAT
-578 GNVLWSRVQE
+578 GEVLWSHVQN

-598 DPGISAAITATDGA
+598 DPGVSAAITATDGA
-612 VIAGHLDGIIRIYDS
+612 VIAGHLDGVIRIYDGPT
-627 QSGDIIWSYNTT
+627 GDIIWRYDTT
-639 TPVTGTNGVT
+639 NPVEGTNGVT

-656 GSGPAIAAGHMV
+656 GSGPALGAGHMV

-683 LLVFAPRSEGAMSEG
+683 LLVFAPKSSGTVSAR
-698 QPD
+698 

>member
-1 VHTTLTSF
+1 MIFDMGNRLGAGAVIFTIALLIGCQAKEEDTSTA
-9 LLADQTPHFCLIKS
+9 AD
-23 ECPYQSSVQAFM
+23 
-35 ISGQDQPGAHTMLL
+35 
-49 TVWTR
+49 
-54 ALSQRGLLVAA
+54 
-65 TLMLACQGDAA
+65 A
-76 SDPENDVATLGSM
+76 SAEAEPATLGSM

-153 AHLSDGD
+153 AHLSDED

-170 MRLGDPNARPD
+170 MRLGDPDAGPE
-181 VAWCEG
+181 VAWCKGPAGEFSSLDEG
-187 SAAEFTALNETH
+187 Q
-199 LTGWGYDTR
+199 LTGWGHDTR
-208 RYVSPEA
+208 RYVSPDA
-215 AGFDRS
+215 AGFGRS
-221 EIRNLELKWSFGFP
+221 QIDDLELKWSFGFP

-267 GCVRWQFA
+267 GCVRWTYA

-286 GKRGPEGIPTA
+286 GKSGPDGAATA
-297 YFGDIIANLYALD
+297 YFGDIIANLYAVD

-315 LVWQTS
+315 LIWQSS

-331 GTPAFANGNLYVPV
+331 GTPAYAAGKLYVPV
-345 SSLEVVTAANPEYAC
+345 SSLEVVTAANPDYAC
-360 CTFRG
+360 CSFRG
-365 HVMAVNGDDGAVL
+365 HVMAVDADDGSVI
-378 WDSYAIPDA
+378 WDSSAIPSPPA
-387 PISTENTKAGTKI
+387 SVGTTSAGTDML
-400 FGPSGAPV
+400 GPSGAPV

-413 IDAERNLLIFGTG
+413 VDVDKNLLIFGTG
-426 ENYSSPADKN
+426 ENYSSPADTN
-436 SDAVIAVR
+436 SDAVIAVA
-444 LDTGERIWS
+444 LDTGERLWS
-453 RQTFPDDAWNVA
+453 RQTFPGDAWNVA
-465 CMMVD
+465 CMMAD

-489 LVDID
+489 LIDIGEGK
-494 ADTTLVVAGQKDGR
+494 TVVVAGQKDGR

-541 SGSTVFVPIN
+541 DGTTVYVPIN

-560 WLDPATARPGLSA
+560 WLDPELARPGVSA
-573 VDANT
+573 VNAVT
-578 GNVLWSRVQE
+578 GEVLWSHVQE

-598 DPGISAAITATDGA
+598 DPGVSAAITAIDGA
-612 VIAGHLDGIIRIYDS
+612 VIAGHLDGIVRIYDRD
-627 QSGDIIWSYNTT
+627 SGEIIWSYNTT
-639 TPVTGTNGVT
+639 TPVTGTNGVI
-649 AKGGGMS
+649 AQGGGMS
-656 GSGPAIAAGHMV
+656 GSGPALGAGHMV

-683 LLVFAPRSEGAMSEG
+683 LLVFAPKATGSVSAR
-698 QPD
+698 

>member
-1 VHTTLTSF
+1 MILDMGNRFGAGAVVLALAFLVGCQTEEETTSAA
-9 LLADQTPHFCLIKS
+9 AD
-23 ECPYQSSVQAFM
+23 
-35 ISGQDQPGAHTMLL
+35 
-49 TVWTR
+49 
-54 ALSQRGLLVAA
+54 
-65 TLMLACQGDAA
+65 A
-76 SDPENDVATLGSM
+76 SAEVEPSTLGSM

-106 GKPLYIEHCAGCHEA
+106 GKTLYIEHCAGCHEA

-170 MRLGDPNARPD
+170 MRLGDPDAGPE
-181 VAWCEG
+181 VAWCDA
-187 SAAEFTALNETH
+187 SASIFTSLDESQ
-199 LTGWGYDTR
+199 LTGWGHDTR
-208 RYVSPEA
+208 RYVSSEA

-221 EIRNLELKWSFGFP
+221 QIGDLELKWSFGFP

-267 GCVRWQFA
+267 GCVRWTYA

-286 GKRGPEGIPTA
+286 GKRGPDNAATA
-297 YFGDIIANLYALD
+297 YFGDIIANLYAVD

-331 GTPAFANGNLYVPV
+331 GTPAYAAGKLYVPV

-365 HVMAVNGDDGAVL
+365 HVMAVDAGDGSVI
-378 WDSYAIPDA
+378 WDSYAIPNPPA
-387 PISTENTKAGTKI
+387 SVGITSVGTDML
-400 FGPSGAPV
+400 GPSGAPV

-413 IDAERNLLIFGTG
+413 VDVDKNLLIFGTG
-426 ENYSSPADKN
+426 ENYSSPADTN
-436 SDAVIAVR
+436 SDAVIAVA
-444 LDTGERIWS
+444 LDTGERLWS
-453 RQTFPDDAWNVA
+453 RQTFPGDAWNVA
-465 CMMVD
+465 CMMAD

-489 LVDID
+489 LVDIGEGK
-494 ADTTLVVAGQKDGR
+494 TVVVAGQKDGR

-517 QNKLWEVKLGR
+517 QKKLWEVKLGR

-541 SGSTVFVPIN
+541 DGTTVYVPIN

-560 WLDPATARPGLSA
+560 WLDPELARPGVSA
-573 VDANT
+573 VNAVT
-578 GNVLWSRVQE
+578 GEVLWSHVQE

-598 DPGISAAITATDGA
+598 DPGVSAAVTATDGA
-612 VIAGHLDGIIRIYDS
+612 VIAGHLDGIIRIYDRD
-627 QSGDIIWSYNTT
+627 SGEIIWSYNTT
-639 TPVTGTNGVT
+639 TPVTGTNGVV
-649 AKGGGMS
+649 AQGGGMS
-656 GSGPAIAAGHMV
+656 GSGPALGAGHMV

-683 LLVFAPRSEGAMSEG
+683 LLVFAPKASGSVSAR
-698 QPD
+698 